1 MGLLIWTLFIAVLLP
16 FIAKVP
22 VAIAM
27 HRLNGYDNNHPR
39 NQQEKL
45 SGFGA
50 RALAA
55 HQNAFESLIVFSPA
69 ILIAIATHNTGELI
83 QKIAITYIVT
93 RLVYNI
99 LYLLNFST
107 LRLIV
112 WAISLFCP
120 VYIIWLCIP

>member
-1 MGLLIWTLFIAVLLP
+1 MSLLIWTLFIAVLLP

-27 HRLNGYDNNHPR
+27 HKLNGYDNNHPR

-45 SGFGA
+45 TGFGA

-55 HQNAFESLIVFSPA
+55 HQNAFESLIIFSPA
-69 ILIAIATHNTGELI
+69 ILIAITTHNTGELI
-83 QKIAITYIVT
+83 QKIAITYIIA
-93 RLVYNI
+93 RLGYNI

-107 LRLIV
+107 LRSII

>member
-1 MGLLIWTLFIAVLLP
+1 MTLLIWVLFIAVLLP
-16 FIAKVP
+16 FVAKIP

-27 HRLNGYDNNHPR
+27 HQLGKYDNNHPR
-39 NQQEKL
+39 SQQENL
-45 SGFGA
+45 TGLGA

-55 HQNAFESLIVFSPA
+55 HQNAFESLIIFCPA
-69 ILIAIATHNTGELI
+69 ILIAVATNHTGDLI
-83 QKIAITYIVT
+83 QQTAITYLIARV
-93 RLVYNI
+93 VYNL

-107 LRLIV
+107 LRSFV

>member
-1 MGLLIWTLFIAVLLP
+1 MTLLIWVLFIAVLLP
-16 FIAKVP
+16 FVAKIP

-27 HRLNGYDNNHPR
+27 HRLGKYDNHQPR
-39 NQQEKL
+39 SQQENL
-45 SGFGA
+45 TGFGA

-55 HQNAFESLIVFSPA
+55 HQNAFESLIIFCPA
-69 ILIAIATHNTGELI
+69 ILIAVATNHTGELI
-83 QKIAITYIVT
+83 QQAAITYLIARVI
-93 RLVYNI
+93 YNL

-107 LRLIV
+107 LRSFV